1 MIDPTAFQIVKQE
14 VFRHPF
20 KDDKV
25 RAIAY
30 AQGCFSA
37 EQVAEL
43 MSAFNFDDDKMK
55 GLQACVGK
63 MLPAMCVAT
72 VPILRQFSFSKNQI
86 STLELLAGHITDPLN
101 YIVFDEVFSFIS
113 DRNKA
118 REIMT
123 RRAAMGGPA
132 RGPGVYTQASP
143 GNPYPYGTPNYAVNP
158 NDPVYRLVDKTAN
171 FVAGEVGALLGTR
184 RNYGGAVLSRPVAT
198 TVMAPPGAQVL
209 IQPQPGQTVMTAP
222 VTAAYPVGAHP
233 PPPPAAAAY
242 PTGAQPPPPPGYHYP
257 PGYYGAPQPPPPYK

>member
-30 AQGCFSA
+30 AQGCFSS
-37 EQVAEL
+37 EQVSEL

-86 STLELLAGHITDPLN
+86 SALELLAGHITDPLN
-101 YIVFDEVFSFIS
+101 YIVFNEVFSFIS
-113 DRNKA
+113 DRNKV
-118 REIMT
+118 REIMS

-132 RGPGVYTQASP
+132 QGPGVYMQASP
-143 GNPYPYGTPNYAVNP
+143 GNPYPYGTPNYTVNP
-158 NDPVYRLVDKTAN
+158 NYPMYRLVDKTAN

-184 RNYGGAVLSRPVAT
+184 RNYGGAVLSRPVTT
-198 TVMAPPGAQVL
+198 TVMAPQGAQVV
-209 IQPQPGQTVMTAP
+209 IQPQPGQTIITA
-222 VTAAYPVGAHP
+222 
-233 PPPPAAAAY
+233 PAAAAY
-242 PTGAQPPPPPGYHYP
+242 PIGAQHPPPPGYQYP
-257 PGYYGAPQPPPPYK
+257 PGYYSIPQPPPPYK